1 MLANGI
7 VGRVDHGTANLPS
20 SGRYYLTSN
29 GIREAA
35 KFLGFDTPSDFVR
48 AYPMSREWLT
58 LLIHRMDA
66 IAVAY
71 RLEATTTYH
80 AIPHQPRSVT
90 PLVFLRRGICGE
102 GDLIPSRLWS

>member
-1 MLANGI
+1 MLADGI
-7 VGRVDHGTANLPS
+7 VGKVNHGAANLPS

-66 IAVAY
+66 ITVAY
-71 RLEATTTYH
+71 RLEAATTYH
-80 AIPHQPRSVT
+80 AIPQPRSITTFVS
-90 PLVFLRRGICGE
+90 LRRGICGE